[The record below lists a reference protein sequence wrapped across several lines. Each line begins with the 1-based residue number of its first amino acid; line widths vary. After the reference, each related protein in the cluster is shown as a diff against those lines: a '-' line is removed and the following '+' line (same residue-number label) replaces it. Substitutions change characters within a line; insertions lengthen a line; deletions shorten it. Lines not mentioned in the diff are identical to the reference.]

1 MARLKHPLAK
11 AVAQAMRTPGNF
23 HAKVRMVASHLLRH
37 TDDEEA
43 VIECLYAAASK
54 VKRRRMSRSEITNV
68 VRWLKEGPG
77 RSVPGE
83 RKARAPKERPVD
95 PAFVAEVDAIGWS
108 VEKMRAKSE
117 PVPESPSEVLASLYK
132 DDPWLCVGWRVH
144 EFTSRRLSE
153 WQSMDLSGYERVCPN
168 PFREPFLTK
177 EDGSTS
183 FKCNELVH
191 YRKYLIIEFDE
202 GTHDQQATRLG
213 WLGKRFPMVMVV
225 DSGNTSLHGWFRAD
239 HASLTRQR
247 LFFEV
252 ALSLGAD
259 RAMWTISQF
268 SRLPAGTNAA
278 TGRKQEV
285 VFLHTP
291 NAFVI

>member
-11 AVAQAMRTPGNF
+11 AVAQAMHTPGGF

-37 TDDEEA
+37 TNDEEA
-43 VIECLYAAASK
+43 VIECLYHAARK
-54 VKRRRMSRSEITNV
+54 VNRRRMSRAEVANV
-68 VRWLKEGPG
+68 VRWIKGGRG
-77 RSVPGE
+77 RSVPSE
-83 RKARAPKERPVD
+83 RKPRERPVS
-95 PAFVAEVDAIGWS
+95 PGFQAEVDAINWS

-117 PVPESPSEVLASLYK
+117 PVPESPAEVLASLYK
-132 DDPWLCVGWRVH
+132 EDPWLCVGWRVH

-153 WQSMDLSGYERVCPN
+153 WQGMDLSGYERVCPN
-168 PFREPFLTK
+168 PFREPFVTK

-191 YRKYLIIEFDE
+191 YRKYLIVEFDE
-202 GTHDQQATRLG
+202 GSHDQQATRLG
-213 WLGKRFPMVMVV
+213 WLGKRFPMVMGG

-239 HASLTRQR
+239 HASPTRQR

-268 SRLPAGTNAA
+268 SRLPAGTNAS

-285 VFLHTP
+285 LFLYTP